1 MESGSRVGDIKKKF
15 EGLNESTVNSNSQFR
30 HNLKKTVL
38 SPEIRPSVKSVALI
52 DNSSQENQLN
62 NPCNSGNKGNIK
74 RSHAFRSD
82 KHNRPFSSQGTSS
95 VNTENKFGFND
106 RNKPD
111 VLNKKDIAHGSEK
124 SCEFQTAFNLV
135 KNKYKGQ
142 DSRTVENLSK
152 SSCDQ
157 SKLINN
163 NVNLCTDTSNFP
175 KDICYSVVQ
184 KHVRRQTE
192 NSVKSQELRIQKNIQ
207 VQARSSISTGSQN
220 LKPNGNRLSATSKVK
235 FEETKKVIESD
246 KSEREDFVLSE
257 HSLTNTLKE
266 ALKSPLPVGPP
277 PKKPPRTFAHK
288 CISGKLRSLSDETC
302 LEKNKTVDHKES
314 PKAISPSKPVVR
326 PIRSKT
332 ESQIMLKKL
341 ELVLLHHQK
350 SLGNSVNENGADN
363 RQTTLSDQIKGKRD
377 SRVPLPSIPLPDE
390 KLESKSF
397 CFGSLNCSGSME
409 FLKSPNIYDTPF
421 EPKSTFFIGKLN
433 SSPRTAQI
441 NIEKENSDKLCN
453 RTHRSESEPLYAEP
467 MISSNKPS
475 SRVGG
480 KRANILSPCDK
491 NMNKLSDQADC
502 ATNIKTS
509 VIHSNGLYYMSSP
522 VLNCDRFA
530 HMTGDEVFTKAVSS
544 SNVTPSSSD
553 AMKPTD
559 VTTASL
565 EPVIKSKVQMMVNE
579 AYGKCMNLPQ
589 DEGSDS
595 ESAASI
601 PDDSAQGEEAVC
613 QKRTA
618 VDASQKEREREQRTA
633 ERKGYLRRVCSRGK
647 SFHRPASTSDVSPC
661 YPHLFEYLLL
671 VGLDLDPT
679 RCKVPY
685 IKAKY
690 PPDASPPNGIEDL
703 CFPDAMDWPPQACID
718 ETGCGISYCLV
729 LTNADGSRKYGYCR
743 RVKPEGAP
751 ICLPLAYCIVSPFK
765 ANVYFSQ
772 VLAELE
778 SRHGQPEN
786 KLSAFIQELYA
797 CPFPSPG
804 QGLFVKQ
811 STADEKTEILVQ
823 SRDPRQEE
831 VDIIR
836 LLRYVRLSI
845 FFQMFGTL
853 LLERKVIL
861 LSHSISK
868 LSGCIE
874 GLQAALYP
882 FHWQHTLVPIV
893 PFSMLDVCEAPT
905 PYLIGLLKQKDVTT
919 EPVLPLNSIDQVLV
933 VDVDVNRILRCMG
946 DESSVLPSRLSRG
959 LRIAL
964 QYALSESVP
973 SITEANLIAS
983 EALIRLFVEL
993 VGHYREHIIT
1003 NAETR
1008 KRDFQRENFV
1018 KGVSSNS
1025 IQHFLDWFSET
1036 AMFTAFIE
1044 SRLDRTVDPRGLFE
1058 QRCVE
1063 YMSSQKQQNFL
1074 NYKVINR
1081 RVKNLG
1087 DRFKDWAALT

>member
-1 MESGSRVGDIKKKF
+1 MESGSRVGNIKKKF
-15 EGLNESTVNSNSQFR
+15 EGLNESNVNGNLQFR
-30 HNLKKTVL
+30 HNFKKPMV
-38 SPEIRPSVKSVALI
+38 SSVVKTNIKSETPI
-52 DNSSQENQLN
+52 DNISHENLN
-62 NPCNSGNKGNIK
+62 NPSNCGNKGNIK

-82 KHNRPFSSQGTSS
+82 KHNRPFPIQGTSS
-95 VNTENKFGFND
+95 VNTENNFSFI
-106 RNKPD
+106 NKNNTNQQS
-111 VLNKKDIAHGSEK
+111 NKVNIHESEK
-124 SCEFQTAFNLV
+124 SCELQTAFNLV
-135 KNKYKGQ
+135 KNRPKYT
-142 DSRTVENLSK
+142 DSHNFKTVEKLNK
-152 SSCDQ
+152 SSCEQ
-157 SKLINN
+157 TKLTNN
-163 NVNLCTDTSNFP
+163 SVNLNTHISNFP
-175 KDICYSVVQ
+175 KDVCYSVVQ
-184 KHVRRQTE
+184 KPARLRSDK
-192 NSVKSQELRIQKNIQ
+192 NVKSADLRIQNKSQLQSKNF
-207 VQARSSISTGSQN
+207 RSGGSQN
-220 LKPNGNRLSATSKVK
+220 VKGNGNCLSETSKFN
-235 FEETKKVIESD
+235 FEETKAGIEGDSLAR
-246 KSEREDFVLSE
+246 KSSVFSE
-257 HSLTNTLKE
+257 QNLTNTLKE

-277 PKKPPRTFAHK
+277 PKKPPRTFAHICRPGNIK
-288 CISGKLRSLSDETC
+288 SLSEKMC
-302 LEKNKTVDHKES
+302 LEKSKTEDHIE
-314 PKAISPSKPVVR
+314 PRHINPNKPVVR

-350 SLGNSVNENGADN
+350 SVGMSGKESCVEI
-363 RQTTLSDQIKGKRD
+363 RTTTLQDSINVKRD
-377 SRVPLPSIPLPDE
+377 SKGPLPNIPFADE
-390 KLESKSF
+390 KVENNSF
-397 CFGSLNCSGSME
+397 CFGSLNCSNSVE
-409 FLKSPNIYDTPF
+409 YLKSSNIYDVPF
-421 EPKSTFFIGKLN
+421 EPKSTFFVGKPN
-433 SSPRTAQI
+433 SSLRNFKMNTE
-441 NIEKENSDKLCN
+441 NEKPDKLYT
-453 RTHRSESEPLYAEP
+453 RAHRSESEPLYAEP
-467 MISSNKPS
+467 ILTSNKPS
-475 SRVGG
+475 AQVGG
-480 KRANILSPCDK
+480 KQVNILSSGDK
-491 NMNKLSDQADC
+491 NASKFSDQGSMAQ
-502 ATNIKTS
+502 T
-509 VIHSNGLYYMSSP
+509 NGLYYMSSP
-522 VLNCDRFA
+522 VLDCDRRT
-530 HMTGDEVFTKAVSS
+530 HVTNEVFTKTVSGNS
-544 SNVTPSSSD
+544 SLDLMKSD
-553 AMKPTD
+553 GT
-559 VTTASL
+559 TTAPL

-601 PDDSAQGEEAVC
+601 PDDTGHVEASVS
-613 QKRTA
+613 QKKMTT
-618 VDASQKEREREQRTA
+618 DLSQKEREREQRTA

-647 SFHRPASTSDVSPC
+647 SFHRPASTIDASPC

-685 IKAKY
+685 VKAKY
-690 PPDASPPNGIEDL
+690 PPDTSPPNGIEDL

-729 LTNADGSRKYGYCR
+729 LTNANGGRKYGYCR
-743 RVKPEGAP
+743 RVKPEGAA
-751 ICLPLAYCIVSPFK
+751 ICLPLAYCLVSPFK

-804 QGLFVKQ
+804 QGLLVKQ
-811 STADEKTEILVQ
+811 STSDDMSEILIR
-823 SRDPRQEE
+823 SCDPRQEE

-836 LLRYVRLSI
+836 LLRCVRLSV
-845 FFQMFGTL
+845 FFQLFGTL

-893 PFSMLDVCEAPT
+893 PSSMLDVCEAPT
-905 PYLIGLLKQKDVTT
+905 PYIIGLLKQKDVNR
-919 EPVLPLNSIDQVLV
+919 EPSLPLTGIDQVLI
-933 VDVDVNRILRCMG
+933 VDVDDNRVLQSTG

-964 QYALSESVP
+964 QYALSESAP

-1018 KGVSSNS
+1018 KGISSNS
-1025 IQHFLDWFSET
+1025 IQNFLDWFSET

-1044 SRLDRTVDPRGLFE
+1044 SRLDRSLDPRGLFE

-1063 YMSSQKQQNFL
+1063 YMSTQKQQNFL
-1074 NYKVINR
+1074 KNYKVINR